1 MTDEQWRDLLR
12 VLDGELLEP
21 LPVGFIIDSPWL
33 AGWHGISIVDYF
45 TDDAAWLEANFRAV
59 RRFPNVLLLPGFWA
73 EYGMCTEPSAF
84 GTKCV
89 WPENDFPFAEK
100 ILFDYGDVKRL
111 AKPNPRTDGLLPFAL
126 KRLEH
131 CQRKIEEEGHRIR
144 FATSRGPMNIA
155 CYLLGHTEVMI
166 GVKTNP
172 GEIHALLEIVSELV
186 VDWLQ
191 LQAARFPSIDGILLL
206 DDLIGFLG
214 EDDFV
219 EFALP
224 YFRTI
229 FGSLDVSV
237 KALHNDCHGLINAR
251 YLSDMGCNLFNFSF
265 EHGLDEM
272 QRLAGDSV
280 TLLGNIPPRDV
291 LGRGTPAE
299 VMQSVAEALASVEDR
314 RRIILSCGGG
324 TPPGV
329 PTANFDAFCAAAAG
343 EAGPSGSGGQ
353 RGGNPR

>member
-1 MTDEQWRDLLR
+1 MTDEHWRELLR
-12 VLDGELLEP
+12 VLDGELLDP

-33 AGWHGISIVDYF
+33 AWWRGISIVDF
-45 TDDAAWLEANFRAV
+45 LTDDAAWLEANIEAA
-59 RRFPNVLLLPGFWA
+59 RRFPDLLFLPGFWA

-100 ILFDYGDVKRL
+100 VLHDYADVGRL
-111 AKPNPRTDGLLPFAL
+111 KKPNCRTDGLLPFAL
-126 KRLEH
+126 KRQKR
-131 CQRKIEEEGHRIR
+131 CQERIEQAGHRIR
-144 FATSRGPMNIA
+144 FANSRGPMNIA
-155 CYLLGHTEVMI
+155 CYLLGHTELMI

-172 GEIHALLEIVSELV
+172 AEVHKLLDVVTEFI

-191 LQAARFPSIDGILLL
+191 LQAATFPSIDGILVL

-214 EDDFV
+214 DDDFT

-224 YFRTI
+224 YFKRI
-229 FGSLDVSV
+229 CRSLDVSV
-237 KALHNDCHGLINAR
+237 KALHNDCHGLITAR
-251 YLSDMGCNLFNFSF
+251 HLAEIGFNLFNFSF
-265 EHGLDEM
+265 EHSLSEIR
-272 QRLAGDSV
+272 QLAGDSV

-291 LGRGTPAE
+291 LALGSPDEVGR
-299 VMQSVAEALASVEDR
+299 SVAEALASVADK

-329 PTANFDAFCAAAAG
+329 ATANLDAFYAAATRR
-343 EAGPSGSGGQ
+343 S
-353 RGGNPR
+353 